1 QSYYKNGAVYSRAI
15 VPGPSG
21 RPVYVEYDLSG
32 REAAEIGE
40 AKGPL
45 QRAQVMPA
53 STYRAYLQRLTET
66 LSRYPD
72 ARVMRATEYRSQ
84 TFKTVTGD
92 TIQKPSLAGNSLT
105 VAVRA
110 NEQLFTAEGKDLVL
124 LELPINSDIRPS
136 GSSTS
141 LLLSEQGEILHQ
153 TANSIGY
160 RVGFFGKDGKVS
172 ENSQRARDAEI
183 YGPIVGAPVEVATG
197 GGAVTGDD
205 GRYHMNYYLPPCP
218 GFTFEYTTP
227 AFLTLYYKRF
237 NPRGSTFTPYFLQR
251 QDWDYCFGLS
261 ALSWL
266 AMGIEATMATP
277 MKSNFDFPI

>member
-1 QSYYKNGAVYSRAI
+1 MNLMDKSVLHSTRFSLTAIARGRLLRLTLAWLLAGWASSSHAFGLLSIPGVYIPQSYYKNGAVYSRAI

-141 LLLSEQGEILHQ
+141 LLLSE
-153 TANSIGY
+153 
-160 RVGFFGKDGKVS
+160 
-172 ENSQRARDAEI
+172 
-183 YGPIVGAPVEVATG
+183 
-197 GGAVTGDD
+197 
-205 GRYHMNYYLPPCP
+205 
-218 GFTFEYTTP
+218 
-227 AFLTLYYKRF
+227 
-237 NPRGSTFTPYFLQR
+237 
-251 QDWDYCFGLS
+251 
-261 ALSWL
+261 
-266 AMGIEATMATP
+266 
-277 MKSNFDFPI
+277 